1 VNAKLCRKRALKRW
15 SALLTQTKSRI
26 GYNGGMRMRLGE
38 AHWKAFVRYAEVE
51 FKETFARALM
61 PMSGVLCCAGKID
74 GSPCPKQ
81 LQIDL
86 KTVSHTML
94 AERLP
99 GLHMDHTH
107 DVKRICDVWSHALPK
122 EPQSWDDGICGPL
135 LAHLLFGTEDHV
147 LTQCSE
153 RPIWRKQIEVRCGNV
168 RGVKEQHSEDFCH
181 DVANTHTCFGWKTS
195 RGQPS
200 RTPPRRRSTASRAAA
215 PQSGKSGKS
224 EWERIGLGGVNGRGL
239 G

>member
-1 VNAKLCRKRALKRW
+1 
-15 SALLTQTKSRI
+15 
-26 GYNGGMRMRLGE
+26 
-38 AHWKAFVRYAEVE
+38 
-51 FKETFARALM
+51 M
-61 PMSGVLCCAGKID
+61 PMCGVLCCAGKID
-74 GSPCPKQ
+74 GTPCPKQ

-99 GLHMDHTH
+99 GLHMDHNH

-181 DVANTHTCFGWKTS
+181 DVANTHYDHVLRMEDIAWPTESNAAEKEEHSESSG
-195 RGQPS
+195 
-200 RTPPRRRSTASRAAA
+200 STT
-215 PQSGKSGKS
+215 
-224 EWERIGLGGVNGRGL
+224 EWEEWEQ
-239 G
+239 